1 MPSWKANGMATS
13 SLSRAPAVPHGR
25 SSRRRV
31 AGRLG
36 IGLTALAAAVA
47 VPATS
52 AGASA
57 SSTWYVSTHG
67 QDSSSCGQVD
77 HPCRT
82 IAAAVARAQSGDTVR
97 VASGT
102 YHEQVVLTHRLT
114 LTGDHATID
123 ATGLSSGSGMTMN
136 ASGLLITASA
146 SWSTVQGFTVSGAF
160 GEGILVMGASHVL
173 VRHDVVT
180 KNDLGTPATTAYG
193 ECQTQGEI
201 PGDCGEGLH
210 LMSATD
216 SRVEDNVVTWN
227 SGGILVT
234 DELGPA
240 TKNMITGNRVTDNV
254 ADCGITM
261 PSHNPKALSATGA
274 RQPDQAGVY
283 GNDVESNVV
292 LRNGIKGAGAGILLA
307 AAGPGMASYDNRI
320 VGNVIAGNGEPGV
333 TVHSHTPNQDVSGNV
348 IARNHIGRNNV
359 LGDSDAGDMKTTGIL
374 IFSAV
379 VPTTEVLANNHIH
392 GNQIPVWKSA
402 NVTIH

>member
-13 SLSRAPAVPHGR
+13 SLSRATVSRGRPA
-25 SSRRRV
+25 SRRV
-31 AGRLG
+31 AVKLG

-67 QDSSSCGQVD
+67 QDSASCGD
-77 HPCRT
+77 KSAPCRT
-82 IAAAVARAQSGDTVR
+82 IGAAVGRAQSGDTVR
-97 VASGT
+97 VAGGT
-102 YHEQVVLTHRLT
+102 YHEQVVVPRRLT

-136 ASGLLITASA
+136 ASGVLITASA
-146 SWSTVQGFTVSGAF
+146 SWSTVQGFTVSGAL

-180 KNDLGTPATTAYG
+180 KNDLGTPATTSYF
-193 ECQTQGEI
+193 ECQTQGEV

-216 SRVEDNVVTWN
+216 SRVEGNVVTWN

-240 TKNMITGNRVTDNV
+240 TRNVITDNRVTDNV

-283 GNDVESNVV
+283 GNEVANNVV
-292 LRNGIKGAGAGILLA
+292 LRNGTKGDGAGILLA
-307 AAGPGMASYDNRI
+307 AAGPGMAAYDNRI
-320 VGNVIAGNGEPGV
+320 VGNVIAGNGMPGV

-359 LGDSDAGDMKTTGIL
+359 LGDPDAGDMKTTGVL
-374 IFSAV
+374 VFSAV
-379 VPTTEVLANNHIH
+379 VPTTEVLSGNDIH
-392 GNQIPVWKSA
+392 GNQLRVWKSA
-402 NVTIH
+402 NVTIR